1 MDDGSD
7 PKTFASIAGVQPGFT
22 LPRLQLAGLGDMG
35 NKPQGRTSRVSGA
48 TLFADTPLP
57 EGTKAPQPL
66 DEAPRDDAGHQ
77 VDDDVPVDPQQV
89 LDDPD
94 VSALWE
100 SAGATTYRWLQP
112 LEEELD
118 MMLS

>member
-7 PKTFASIAGVQPGFT
+7 PIFFASIAGVQSPPSAFLSPPGFT

-35 NKPQGRTSRVSGA
+35 NRPQGRTSRVSGA
-48 TLFADTPLP
+48 TLFPDPPLP
-57 EGTKAPQPL
+57 EGTMAPQPL
-66 DEAPRDDAGHQ
+66 DGAPRDDVGHQ
-77 VDDDVPVDPQQV
+77 VNADVPADPQQV

-100 SAGATTYRWLQP
+100 SAGATT
-112 LEEELD
+112 
-118 MMLS
+118 